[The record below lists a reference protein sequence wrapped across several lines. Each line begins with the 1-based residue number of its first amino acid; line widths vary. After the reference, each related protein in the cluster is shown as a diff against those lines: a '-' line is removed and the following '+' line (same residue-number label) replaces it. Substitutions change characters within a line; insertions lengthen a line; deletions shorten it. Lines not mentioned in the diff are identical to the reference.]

1 MSLALLSE
9 FCRERGATLEPYRD
23 VQNGRQ
29 YHAVRGGERVLVTV
43 YSGKK
48 GETVHV
54 DAACTGPLADE
65 LRDWL
70 GGAKTPASPWAVW
83 AGSDE
88 SGKGDFFGPLCVA
101 AVRVTR
107 EQAAALVKAGVRD
120 SKELGND
127 QALSLDRGIRKALPF
142 AVARLDP
149 EAYNAAYDG
158 NLNRT
163 LGKLHGDAL
172 AKVAAGAE
180 ALIVDKFG
188 GERYVRGPLKELG
201 VKTKLVMRVRA
212 ESDPAVA
219 AASVVARAEFLL
231 GLEALEEKFDMR
243 FPPGASAEV
252 EAAGRRFVKCFGRE
266 KLGLV
271 AKLHFRT
278 AARL

>member
-1 MSLALLSE
+1 MGEADLKRICQAL
-9 FCRERGATLEPYRD
+9 GATLEPYRD

-29 YHAVRGGERVLVTV
+29 FHAARGAERVLVAV
-43 YSGKK
+43 YSGAK
-48 GETVHV
+48 GSKIHV
-54 DAACTGPLADE
+54 DAGCAGPLADE
-65 LRDWL
+65 LRDRL
-70 GGAKTPASPWAVW
+70 AGAKTPASAWAVW

-107 EQAAALVKAGVRD
+107 AQAAALVKAGVRD
-120 SKELGND
+120 SKELGNE
-127 QALSLDRGIRKALPF
+127 QALSLDAGIRKALPF

-219 AASVVARAEFLL
+219 AASVVARAEFLR
-231 GLEALEEKFDMR
+231 GLEALEEKFGLR

-252 EAAGRRFVKCFGRE
+252 EAAGRAFVRRLGRE
-266 KLGLV
+266 KLGQV

-278 AARL
+278 AGRL